1 VNRDAVRSVPI
12 PEWPT
17 AERAAWEL
25 ACRPGERLKRGGP
38 ASHMKPV
45 TRDDLAR
52 RYGYFLDH
60 LARAGTLD
68 LAASAGIHVTKENV
82 ERYLA
87 ELQARVRSVT
97 QYGNIYKLRR
107 VTELIAPQRELAWL
121 KELEQDLELA
131 KQPRSKF
138 GRAPLTEVLVAA
150 GLTLMAEAEAATHLT
165 LGKRARQFRNGLML
179 ALLALCPIRLK
190 NFSSLEL
197 GRNFLEVADR
207 WWIVLTG
214 DETKEKRADERR
226 VPDVLASS
234 IDRYVAEYRKVL
246 AGGAA
251 PSHAL
256 WLSRND
262 GNPMCYSSVARAVED
277 TTLLALG
284 LKVSTH
290 MFRTSAATSAALHA
304 GDLPHFATA
313 ILHHTDPKVTHEHYV
328 RASSISAGQ
337 AYASIIDSYLGY
349 CTHAT

>member
-1 VNRDAVRSVPI
+1 VNKNTVRSLPI
-12 PEWPT
+12 HEWPI
-17 AERAAWEL
+17 ADRVAWEL
-25 ACRPGERLKRGGP
+25 ACRPGERLKRGGR

-68 LAASAGIHVTKENV
+68 LAASAGTHVTPENV
-82 ERYLA
+82 HRYLA
-87 ELQARVRSVT
+87 ELQDRVGSVT

-107 VTELIAPQRELAWL
+107 AAELIATERGLAWL
-121 KELEQDLELA
+121 KELEQDLDLA

-138 GRAPLTEVLVAA
+138 GHAPLTEVLVAA
-150 GLTLMAEAEAATHLT
+150 GLTLMAEAEAAAHLT
-165 LGKRARQFRNGLML
+165 PLKRARQFRNGLML
-179 ALLALCPIRLK
+179 ALLAQCPVRLK

-214 DETKEKRADERR
+214 DETKEKRPDERPVPHILTNR
-226 VPDVLASS
+226 VNC
-234 IDRYVAEYRKVL
+234 YVAEYRNLL

-251 PSHAL
+251 PSGAL
-256 WLSRND
+256 WLSGND
-262 GNPMCYSSVARAVED
+262 GKPMRYSSVARSIED

-284 LKVSTH
+284 LKVSSH

-304 GDLPHFATA
+304 GDLPHFASA
-313 ILHHTDPKVTHEHYV
+313 LLHHTDPKVTHEHYV
-328 RASSISAGQ
+328 RASSTSAAR
-337 AYASIIDSYLGY
+337 AYASIIDSYLV
-349 CTHAT
+349 